1 MNPTMGFE
9 QRKNIENYSSKRGIK
24 SDELND
30 FSALKLSIFNIYL
43 QAIKHTFNN

>member
-1 MNPTMGFE
+1 MGFE
-9 QRKNIENYSSKRGIK
+9 LEKYLLNNSLKRGIK

-30 FSALKLSIFNIYL
+30 FRPLKLSIFNIYL